1 MFLFD
6 VAPGRANLNGIFYF
20 MLCSIKTTRICVV
33 YYDRPK
39 LVNEQSEDN
48 KIRTHKC
55 CLQQRSSI
63 DMSIMVNILYT

>member
-20 MLCSIKTTRICVV
+20 MLCSIEITRICVV

-39 LVNEQSEDN
+39 FVNEQSEDN

-55 CLQQRSSI
+55 CLSI
-63 DMSIMVNILYT
+63 DISIMVNIL